1 MNRTFHRH
9 RGTGRLSR
17 RVTGSLA
24 SALRLLLHVHDHPEM
39 RLVSR
44 FLALEPPLYPP
55 VDYSARTAQGHPG
68 RPTREPAD
76 GSDQ

>member
-1 MNRTFHRH
+1 MSRTFHRR

-17 RVTGSLA
+17 RVTGSLT
-24 SALRLLLHVHDHPEM
+24 SALRFLLHAHDHPEM
-39 RLVSR
+39 QLVSR
-44 FLALEPPLYPP
+44 FLALQPPLYPP
-55 VDYSARTAQGHPG
+55 VDSSARTAQGLPG

>member
-1 MNRTFHRH
+1 MSRTFHRR

-17 RVTGSLA
+17 RVTRSLT
-24 SALRLLLHVHDHPEM
+24 SALRLLLHAHDHPEM
-39 RLVSR
+39 QLVAR

-55 VDYSARTAQGHPG
+55 VDSSARTAQGLPG
-68 RPTREPAD
+68 RPTDEPAD